1 MERGE
6 ANHLALIRSFLFDS
20 ASREHSER
28 QIVQKNYC
36 SAQQRKS
43 LADRIEIRAAPRDFF
58 VAWRILAHLSR
69 IQLALISSL
78 FL

>member
-20 ASREHSER
+20 ER
-28 QIVQKNYC
+28 QIVQKIYC

-58 VAWRILAHLSR
+58 VARRILAHLSR